1 MKATSGTLSG
11 RKVILMVFP
20 FKNICIHFVLDTA
33 GALFG
38 TSRTPAFHI
47 YMVLKGNRDGVC
59 FWALCHEEVPTW
71 MFFFVFF
78 LLLKNNNVPYKKTR
92 TPSWKMYLSLCVND
106 QIKVEGNEIKLS
118 SYLFPPPIRMT
129 IVT

>member
-71 MFFFVFF
+71 MFFLFF
-78 LLLKNNNVPYKKTR
+78 FSSSKITTYHTKKTR
-92 TPSWKMYLSLCVND
+92 TSWKMYLSLCVND

>member
-71 MFFFVFF
+71 MFFLFF
-78 LLLKNNNVPYKKTR
+78 FSSSKITTYHTKKTR
-92 TPSWKMYLSLCVND
+92 TPSWKMYLSLGVND

>member
-71 MFFFVFF
+71 MFFFFSSS
-78 LLLKNNNVPYKKTR
+78 KITMYHTKKTR
-92 TPSWKMYLSLCVND
+92 TPSWKMYLSLGVND